1 MSLHST
7 VHITQL
13 NGTFFAHVSIS
24 IILFYAFKNIS
35 NNIKNTDVIK
45 YNLLKIYILI
55 SKKIFFKYNLLKYLH
70 LNHLN
75 LSLSKPLHFL
85 PTNEHSVLSEG
96 HILTDLAIR

>member
-7 VHITQL
+7 YYTIERYLLCSCFHL
-13 NGTFFAHVSIS
+13 NY
-24 IILFYAFKNIS
+24 LFYAFKNIS

-96 HILTDLAIR
+96 HILADLAIR